1 MAMTFDLQVLGDPAI
16 LSELVFQGLVRGA
29 MYALMGIGLSLI
41 FGILGIVN
49 FAHGELFML
58 GTYVMYFVAAALGLP
73 FIAGVAAAGLALFVV
88 GVAIERGLVEP
99 LRRRAGRDWLL
110 DSFVLTIGLMV
121 ILQNL
126 ALIGFGSERRGV
138 TTLIAGSITWG
149 QVTITYERLVIL
161 ALAVVVVGLLAAYVK
176 FTRTGKA
183 IRATAQHP
191 EAAQTLG
198 IDINRIYTIAFGI
211 GAALAGMAGALL
223 ISIFPAFP
231 TVGAQPVLK
240 SFAVVIL
247 GGLGNIPGAIAAGF
261 LLGIVEAYAIFFMS
275 AGWQSVITPIIIIL
289 VLILRPQGL
298 FSAQGERP

>member
-1 MAMTFDLQVLGDPAI
+1 MELSLLADPTI
-16 LSELVFQGLVRGA
+16 VSELIFQGLVRGA

-41 FGILGIVN
+41 FGILGVVN
-49 FAHGELFML
+49 FAHGEFFML
-58 GTYVMYFVAAALGLP
+58 GTYAMYYVSAVLGLP
-73 FIAGVAAAGLALFVV
+73 FLAGVAAAAMVLFVV
-88 GVAIERGLVEP
+88 GVLIERGLIEP
-99 LRRRAGRDWLL
+99 LRKRAGRDWLL

-126 ALIGFGSERRGV
+126 ALLGFGSRRRGV
-138 TTLIAGSITWG
+138 TTMIDGSLSFG
-149 QVTITYERLVIL
+149 DVVITYERLAILGLAIVI
-161 ALAVVVVGLLAAYVK
+161 VVLLAAYIK
-176 FTRTGKA
+176 LTDTGKA

-198 IDINRIYTIAFGI
+198 IDINRIYTVAFGI
-211 GAALAGMAGALL
+211 GAALAGAAGALL

-231 TVGAQPVLK
+231 TVGYQPVLK

-247 GGLGNIPGAIAAGF
+247 GGLGNIPGAIAGGF

-275 AGWQSVITPIIIIL
+275 AGWQSVITPLIIIA

-298 FSAQGERP
+298 FTAQGERP

>member
-1 MAMTFDLQVLGDPAI
+1 MDLSLLADPAI

-41 FGILGIVN
+41 FGILGVVN
-49 FAHGELFML
+49 FAHGEFFML
-58 GTYVMYFVAAALGLP
+58 GTYAMYFVAAMLGLP
-73 FIAGVAAAGLALFVV
+73 FLAGVAAAAIVLFMV
-88 GVAIERGLVEP
+88 GVLVERALIEP
-99 LRRRAGRDWLL
+99 LRQRAGRDWLL

-126 ALIGFGSERRGV
+126 ALLGFGSRRRGI
-138 TTLIAGSITWG
+138 TTMMEGSVVFG
-149 QVTITYERLVIL
+149 DVTITYERLAIL
-161 ALAVVVVGLLAAYVK
+161 GLAVVIVGLLAAYIR
-176 FTRTGKA
+176 FTDTGKA

-198 IDINRIYTIAFGI
+198 IEINRIYTVAFGI
-211 GAALAGMAGALL
+211 GAALAGAAGALL

-231 TVGAQPVLK
+231 TVGYQPVLK

-247 GGLGNIPGAIAAGF
+247 GGLGNIPGAIAGGF

-275 AGWQSVITPIIIIL
+275 AGWQSVITPLIIIL
-289 VLILRPQGL
+289 VLVFRPQGL
-298 FSAQGERP
+298 FTAQGERP

>member
-1 MAMTFDLQVLGDPAI
+1 MELSLLTDPAI
-16 LSELVFQGLVRGA
+16 LSELIFQGLVRGA

-41 FGILGIVN
+41 FGILGVVN
-49 FAHGELFML
+49 FAHGEFFML

-73 FIAGVAAAGLALFVV
+73 FLAGVAAAAMILFIV
-88 GVAIERGLVEP
+88 GVLVERTLIEP
-99 LRRRAGRDWLL
+99 LRQRAGRDWLL

-126 ALIGFGSERRGV
+126 ALLGFGSRRRGI
-138 TTLIAGSITWG
+138 TTMIEGG
-149 QVTITYERLVIL
+149 VVFGDVTITYERLAIL
-161 ALAVVVVGLLAAYVK
+161 ALAVVIVALLAAYIK
-176 FTRTGKA
+176 FTDTGKA

-198 IDINRIYTIAFGI
+198 IDINRIYTVAFGI
-211 GAALAGMAGALL
+211 GAALAGAAGALL

-231 TVGAQPVLK
+231 TVGYQPVLK

-247 GGLGNIPGAIAAGF
+247 GGLGNIPGAIAGGF

-275 AGWQSVITPIIIIL
+275 AGWQSVITPLIIIL
-289 VLILRPQGL
+289 VLVFRPQGL
-298 FSAQGERP
+298 FTAQGERP

>member
-1 MAMTFDLQVLGDPAI
+1 MDLGLLTDPAI
-16 LSELVFQGLVRGA
+16 VSELIFQGLVRGA

-41 FGILGIVN
+41 FGILGVVN
-49 FAHGELFML
+49 FAHGEFFML
-58 GTYVMYFVAAALGLP
+58 GTYAMYFVSALLGLP
-73 FIAGVAAAGLALFVV
+73 FLAGVAAAAIVLFVA
-88 GVAIERGLVEP
+88 GVLIERALIEP

-126 ALIGFGSERRGV
+126 ALIVFGSQRRGV
-138 TTLIAGSITWG
+138 TTLIEGSVTLG
-149 QVTITYERLVIL
+149 QVVITYERVAIL
-161 ALAVVVVGLLAAYVK
+161 ALSVVVVALLAVYVK

-198 IDINRIYTIAFGI
+198 IEVGRIYTIAFGI

-231 TVGAQPVLK
+231 TVGYQPVLK

-247 GGLGNIPGAIAAGF
+247 GGLGNVPGAIAGGF

-275 AGWQSVITPIIIIL
+275 AGWQSVITPIIIVL
-289 VLILRPQGL
+289 VLIFRPQGL
-298 FSAQGERP
+298 FTAQGERP

>member
-1 MAMTFDLQVLGDPAI
+1 MMLDPAI
-16 LSELVFQGLVRGA
+16 LTDPAVLSELIFQGLVRGA

-58 GTYVMYFVAAALGLP
+58 GTYVMYFVAAVLGLP
-73 FIAGVAAAGLALFVV
+73 FVAGVAVAGMALFLV
-88 GVAIERGLVEP
+88 GVVIERGLVEP

-121 ILQNL
+121 VLQNL
-126 ALIGFGSERRGV
+126 ALIVIGSQRRGV
-138 TTLIAGSITWG
+138 TTLIEGSVTFG
-149 QVTITYERLVIL
+149 QVTITYERIAILVL
-161 ALAVVVVGLLAAYVK
+161 SVVVVALLAAYVK

-198 IDINRIYTIAFGI
+198 IEVGRIYTIAFGI
-211 GAALAGMAGALL
+211 GAAMAGMAGAML

-231 TVGAQPVLK
+231 NVGYQPVLK

-247 GGLGNIPGAIAAGF
+247 GGLGNIPGAIAGGF

-275 AGWQSVITPIIIIL
+275 AGWQSVITPIIIVL
-289 VLILRPQGL
+289 VLIFRPQGL
-298 FSAQGERP
+298 FTAQGERP

>member
-1 MAMTFDLQVLGDPAI
+1 MELSLLTDPAI

-41 FGILGIVN
+41 FGILGVVN
-49 FAHGELFML
+49 FAHGEFFML
-58 GTYVMYFVAAALGLP
+58 GTYAMYFVAATLGLP
-73 FIAGVAAAGLALFVV
+73 FLAGVAAAAIVLFVV
-88 GVAIERGLVEP
+88 GVLVERALIEP
-99 LRRRAGRDWLL
+99 LRQRAGRDWLL

-126 ALIGFGSERRGV
+126 ALLGFGSRRRGI
-138 TTLIAGSITWG
+138 TTMVEGSIVFG
-149 QVTITYERLVIL
+149 DVTITYERLAIL
-161 ALAVVVVGLLAAYVK
+161 ALAVIIVGLLAAYIK
-176 FTRTGKA
+176 FTDTGKA

-198 IDINRIYTIAFGI
+198 IEINRIYTVAFGI
-211 GAALAGMAGALL
+211 GAALAGAAGALL

-231 TVGAQPVLK
+231 TVGYQPVLK

-247 GGLGNIPGAIAAGF
+247 GGLGNIPGAIAGGF

-275 AGWQSVITPIIIIL
+275 AGWQSVITPLIIIL
-289 VLILRPQGL
+289 VLVFRPQGL
-298 FSAQGERP
+298 FTAQGERP

>member
-1 MAMTFDLQVLGDPAI
+1 MELSLLTDPAI

-41 FGILGIVN
+41 FGILGVVN
-49 FAHGELFML
+49 FAHGEFFML
-58 GTYVMYFVAAALGLP
+58 GTYAMYFVSAALGLP
-73 FIAGVAAAGLALFVV
+73 FLAGVAAAAIVLFVV
-88 GVAIERGLVEP
+88 GVLVERALIEP
-99 LRRRAGRDWLL
+99 LRQRAGRDWLL

-126 ALIGFGSERRGV
+126 ALLGFGSRRRGI
-138 TTLIAGSITWG
+138 TTMVEGSVVFG
-149 QVTITYERLVIL
+149 DVTITYERLAIL
-161 ALAVVVVGLLAAYVK
+161 ALAVVIVGLLAAYIK
-176 FTRTGKA
+176 FTDTGKA

-198 IDINRIYTIAFGI
+198 IEINRIYTVAFGI
-211 GAALAGMAGALL
+211 GAALAGAAGALL

-231 TVGAQPVLK
+231 TVGYQPVLK

-247 GGLGNIPGAIAAGF
+247 GGLGNIPGAIAGGF

-275 AGWQSVITPIIIIL
+275 AGWQSVITPLIIIL
-289 VLILRPQGL
+289 VLVFRPQGL
-298 FSAQGERP
+298 FTAQGERP

>member
-1 MAMTFDLQVLGDPAI
+1 MDLALLAEPAI

-29 MYALMGIGLSLI
+29 MYALMGIGLSMI

-49 FAHGELFML
+49 FAHGELFMI
-58 GTYVMYFVAAALGLP
+58 GTYVMYFVSALLGLP
-73 FIAGVAAAGLALFVV
+73 FVFGVATAAVCLFCV
-88 GVAIERGLVEP
+88 GVLIERGLVEP

-126 ALIGFGSERRGV
+126 ALIGFGSQRRGIV
-138 TTLIAGSITWG
+138 SMLPGSFTIG
-149 QVTITYERLVIL
+149 DVVITYERLAIL
-161 ALAVVVVGLLAAYVK
+161 ITAVVIVGLLAAYIK
-176 FTRTGKA
+176 FTDTGKA

-198 IDINRIYTIAFGI
+198 IRIDRIYTIAFGI
-211 GAALAGMAGALL
+211 GAALAGSAGALL

-231 TVGAQPVLK
+231 NIGYQPVLK

-261 LLGIVEAYAIFFMS
+261 LLGVVEAYAIFFMS
-275 AGWQSVITPIIIIL
+275 AGWQSVLTPLIIVI
-289 VLILRPQGL
+289 VLIFRPQGL
-298 FSAQGERP
+298 FTAQGERP